1 MNTCSYITIL
11 IIPKKGSMHNRSIKS
26 SILSKESAIEI
37 AELFKTFGDAT
48 RIQILELL
56 TKRELCVGEISES
69 LEMSQS
75 SISHQLRL
83 MRNNH
88 LLKKRKEGR
97 HIYYSIKDQHIVTML
112 NQGKDHTQES
122 SY

>member
-1 MNTCSYITIL
+1 
-11 IIPKKGSMHNRSIKS
+11 MHNRSIES
-26 SILSKESAIEI
+26 SILSKDSAIEI

-56 TKRELCVGEISES
+56 TKRELCVGEISER

-112 NQGKDHTQES
+112 NQGKDHVQES
-122 SY
+122 

>member
-1 MNTCSYITIL
+1 MR
-11 IIPKKGSMHNRSIKS
+11 NRSIRGS
-26 SILSKESAIEI
+26 VPSEERAIEI

-56 TKRELCVGEISES
+56 TGGELCVGEICEY

-83 MRNNH
+83 MRSNQ

-97 HIYYSIKDQHIVTML
+97 HIYYSIKDKHIVIML
-112 NQGKDHTQES
+112 DQGKLHTQEN
-122 SY
+122 